1 MMNIQHSTLDIGTI
15 PPMTPNPDYVL
26 GHSQREL
33 QRLALQAEYW
43 NDATLEL
50 LQRAG
55 ITTGMRVLDLGCG
68 GGDVCLLA
76 ASVVGPSGSV
86 VGVDRS
92 AEAIETARRRTAAA
106 GVTNVQYQL
115 ASIEAFLDSDTFDAM
130 IGRFILMYSA
140 DPATGLE
147 RLLTLVKPGGI
158 VAFLEMDMVAA
169 RTVPPVA
176 FVATVVDWLRETF
189 RRGGVQIDLASQV
202 WRIFQTAGLMDPAMI
217 VRSKVEAAPA
227 PSATVYVAE
236 TVRSLLPMMER
247 LGVATAAEVDID
259 TLAGRLQHALDEHQA
274 SMLSPL
280 VVGTWSRV
288 RSTSDD

>member
-1 MMNIQHSTLDIGTI
+1 
-15 PPMTPNPDYVL
+15 MTPTPEYVL
-26 GHSQREL
+26 GHSEREL

-50 LQRAG
+50 LHRSG

-68 GGDVCLLA
+68 AGDVCLLA
-76 ASVVGPSGSV
+76 AKVVGPSGSI

-92 AEAIETARRRTAAA
+92 AEAIETARRRASAV
-106 GVTNVQYQL
+106 GVTNVEYQM
-115 ASIEAFLDSDTFDAM
+115 ASIEAFLDSEPFDAM
-130 IGRFILMYSA
+130 IGRFVLMYSA
-140 DPATGLE
+140 DPAMVLE
-147 RLLTLVKPGGI
+147 RLLPLVKPGGI

-176 FVATVVDWLRETF
+176 FVGTVVDWLRETF
-189 RRGGVQIDLASQV
+189 RRGAIPIDLAPQV
-202 WRIFQTAGLMDPAMI
+202 WRILQAAGLADPAMI
-217 VRSKVEAAPA
+217 VRSKVEPAPA
-227 PSATVYVAE
+227 PAGTVYVAE

-259 TLAGRLQHALDEHQA
+259 TLAARLQHALDEQQA
-274 SMLSPL
+274 AMLSPL

-288 RSTSDD
+288 RT